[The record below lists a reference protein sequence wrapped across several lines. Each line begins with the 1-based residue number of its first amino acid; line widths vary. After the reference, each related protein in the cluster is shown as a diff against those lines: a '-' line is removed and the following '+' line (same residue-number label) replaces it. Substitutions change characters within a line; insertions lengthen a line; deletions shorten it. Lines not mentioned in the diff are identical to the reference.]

1 MRAFDWELLPFFL
14 AVVRAGSLRS
24 AAQQTNTSYGTV
36 NRNIQALEASYG
48 ARLFHRSK
56 RGFSLTAYGE
66 ALLPIVEEAEKSV
79 IAARRRVEG
88 LDKVASGSLRFSL
101 SPTFAYDIIAP
112 IIGKFHRK
120 YPEIDIEIQL
130 TAEIESINDDKT
142 DVSLRAAMSVSED
155 VIARKLFQL
164 ELGIYASNEYIAEHV
179 PKAGPDGEGL
189 SWIGATNPNW
199 RATVEFPKAA
209 ERHKTSDGQMRAS
222 LLNAHC
228 GMSHMPTLF
237 EGANPNLARVPGT
250 EIIKGPWLW
259 ILLHSD
265 LQKTIRVRRFVDFLA
280 KEMLALR
287 GK

>member
-1 MRAFDWELLPFFL
+1 M
-14 AVVRAGSLRS
+14 
-24 AAQQTNTSYGTV
+24 
-36 NRNIQALEASYG
+36 
-48 ARLFHRSK
+48 
-56 RGFSLTAYGE
+56 
-66 ALLPIVEEAEKSV
+66 
-79 IAARRRVEG
+79 
-88 LDKVASGSLRFSL
+88 DKVASGSLRFSL

-112 IIGKFHRK
+112 IIGKFHQK

-164 ELGIYASNEYIAEHV
+164 KLGIYASNEYIAKHV
-179 PKAGPDGEGL
+179 PNAGPDGEGL

-199 RATVEFPKAA
+199 SATVAFPKAD

-228 GMSHMPTLF
+228 GMSHMPTMF
-237 EGANPNLARVPGT
+237 EAANPNLSRIPGT
-250 EIIKGPWLW
+250 ELTEGPWLW

-265 LQKTIRVRRFVDFLA
+265 LQKTIRVRRFVDFLT
-280 KEMLALR
+280 KEMLALKGR
-287 GK
+287 